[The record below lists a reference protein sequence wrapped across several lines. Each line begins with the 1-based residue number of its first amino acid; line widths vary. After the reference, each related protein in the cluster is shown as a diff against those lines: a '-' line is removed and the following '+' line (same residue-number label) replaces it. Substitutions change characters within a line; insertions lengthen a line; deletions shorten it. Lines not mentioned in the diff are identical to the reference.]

1 MAEIDKEY
9 IEVHLGKF
17 AAEEEDHV
25 SDHVNLIM
33 NPSVSQ

>member
-9 IEVHLGKF
+9 IEVHQAKF

-25 SDHVNLIM
+25 SDNVNLIM